1 MSIRRKQRSPEKVR
15 RRFKFAVWL
24 IAIMLIIAIIPIG
37 KNNMRNEEEKE
48 RERTVE
54 MMDSALDSLLRNDA
68 GIPIKVVSTGDVE
81 NTTEPSKETAE
92 KLKTINRLKGKEIAI
107 LSKNEP
113 DTTKLFSLK
122 QEIEELERDIQNGRN
137 DDRKALV
144 RRIEITVAGDTL
156 TGYQKLIPETMESWL
171 EELAKKQ
178 RIVDIRNLDIN
189 NIIFKK

>member
-1 MSIRRKQRSPEKVR
+1 MR

>member
-1 MSIRRKQRSPEKVR
+1 MR
-15 RRFKFAVWL
+15 RRFKIAVWL
-24 IAIMLIIAIIPIG
+24 IAIMLFIAIIPIG

-68 GIPIKVVSTGDVE
+68 GITIKVVSTGDVE
-81 NTTEPSKETAE
+81 NTSEPSKETTE
-92 KLKTINRLKGKEIAI
+92 KIKTINRLKGKEIAI

-189 NIIFKK
+189 NLKK